1 MSRYDLQIDRAI
13 DEWTVMVQC
22 PDVLVVAGE
31 GGVFL
36 KAKDAKKEL
45 FVDTLQFLIRRAEG
59 LGLIL
64 TEYDCDVDGF

>member
-1 MSRYDLQIDRAI
+1 
-13 DEWTVMVQC
+13 MVQS

-31 GGVFL
+31 GVGVFL

-45 FVDTLQFLIRRAEG
+45 FVDTLQFLIRRTEG

-64 TEYDCDVDGF
+64 LTE